1 VIETVWNDLD
11 REQKKQYEKS
21 KPLCFSSGKQ
31 YWLWREAARFSQP
44 EPHHEWCEDC
54 MLEYQTKMINE
65 GRCKFPGTI
74 FVSAGSNQHS
84 KKSTDGGTV
93 YSNPGPDRAVWW
105 AKMETIST
113 PSSKKATEGGTVY
126 SNPGLGLDVEGKRP
140 FWYIKQR
147 KKDMV

>member
-1 VIETVWNDLD
+1 MSEITWNDLD
-11 REQKKQYEKS
+11 REQKRVYERS
-21 KPLCFSSGKQ
+21 KPRCFDSAKQ
-31 YWLWREAARFSQP
+31 YWLWHQAARFSPP
-44 EPHHEWCEDC
+44 EPGHEYCEDC
-54 MLEYQTKMINE
+54 MLEYQTQMINE
-65 GRCKFPGTI
+65 GRCRFPGTV

-113 PSSKKATEGGTVY
+113 PSSKKATEGGTIH

-140 FWYIKQR
+140 FWYIKQVR
-147 KKDMV
+147 RDLV